1 MECFTTMFYGNEN
14 LFCSDFAGFGDVF
27 TMCYLDQLNSMR
39 GKVTAVYERTRFPA
53 NRSRSQP

>member
-1 MECFTTMFYGNEN
+1 MECLRQCFMAMKIY
-14 LFCSDFAGFGDVF
+14 FAGFGDVF